1 MAELEAEL
9 FASGLPVEALME
21 KAALAVSRRLL
32 ALRDWAAAGRISAGG
47 VVVLVGPGH
56 NGGDGLVVARE
67 LHLAGI
73 PVQLWSPFERRKPLT
88 EQHWR
93 HALWLG
99 IPVLVDPPPAE
110 GSEVWI
116 DALFGNGQ
124 SRAPSPEIE
133 NLLEARN
140 HSSRGL
146 VAIDVP
152 TGLCGDTGALLGRTA
167 ARADLTLCIEIG
179 RASCRERVCYS
190 V

>member
-32 ALRDWAAAGRISAGG
+32 ALPDRGGAVRIPAEG

-73 PVQLWSPFERRKPLT
+73 PVRLWSPYQRRKSLT
-88 EQHWR
+88 DQHWR
-93 HALWLG
+93 HARWLG

-110 GSEVWI
+110 GSELWI

-124 SRAPSPEIE
+124 TRAPGPEIE
-133 NLLEARN
+133 ALLEARN
-140 HSSRGL
+140 GASRGL
-146 VAIDVP
+146 IAIDVP
-152 TGLCGDTGALLGRTA
+152 TGL
-167 ARADLTLCIEIG
+167 
-179 RASCRERVCYS
+179 
-190 V
+190 